1 MGGKEVIMNID
12 NLWDNFLEKI
22 KSRISSLSYDTWFKN
37 TKLVSMDNNVVKVLV
52 DSPLQKKSL
61 QETWYQTICD
71 VFSEITNTSFDFEF
85 VFEDEVKTNVNI
97 AVENIGVPLNT
108 PEKSNL
114 NNKYTFDSFIV
125 GDSNKFAYM
134 AAVSVAENPGK
145 TYNPLFLYGNSGLGK
160 THLMHAIGNYIIE
173 NSNKKVLYV
182 TSEQFISDF
191 LNLNKKDESGTN
203 FNYIDSFKNKYRG
216 VDVLIIDDIQFL
228 GGATQTQQEFFN
240 TFNNLYDDNKQ
251 IIISSD
257 RSPDDLKK
265 LEDRLRTRF
274 NWGLSVNIYPPD
286 YEMRVE
292 ILRKKIIGQ
301 HLLINIS
308 DEVIEYIA
316 NNCDSDVRQLEGA
329 LTRVIA
335 YATMFN
341 TSDINLNLAIDA
353 LKDYLSKSSFVK
365 NNIQKI
371 QQVVAEYY
379 NITVEDLK
387 SKKRKASIAFP
398 RQVAIYLCR
407 TLTDESFPKIGIQ
420 FGGRDHSTVMH
431 SVDKIET
438 EIKTNPQFKDII
450 EALTL
455 KIK

>member
-1 MGGKEVIMNID
+1 ME
-12 NLWDNFLEKI
+12 
-22 KSRISSLSYDTWFKN
+22 
-37 TKLVSMDNNVVKVLV
+37 NV
-52 DSPLQKKSL
+52 
-61 QETWYQTICD
+61 
-71 VFSEITNTSFDFEF
+71 
-85 VFEDEVKTNVNI
+85 
-97 AVENIGVPLNT
+97 GVPLNT

-114 NNKYTFDSFIV
+114 NSKYTFDSFIV
-125 GDSNKFAYM
+125 GNSNKFAYM
-134 AAVSVAENPGK
+134 AAVAVAENPGK
-145 TYNPLFLYGNSGLGK
+145 TYNPLFIYGASGLGK
-160 THLMHAIGNYIIE
+160 THLMHAIGNFIIE

-191 LNLNKKDESGTN
+191 LNINKRDESGTN
-203 FNYIDSFKNKYRG
+203 FSYIDSFKSKYRG

-292 ILRKKIIGQ
+292 ILHKKMIGQ
-301 HLLINIS
+301 NMNGTIN
-308 DEVIEYIA
+308 DDVIAYIA

-341 TSDINLNLAIDA
+341 AKDIDLNLAIDA
-353 LKDYLSKSSFVK
+353 LKDYLSKSSFTK

-371 QQVVAEYY
+371 QQVVADYY
-379 NITVEDLK
+379 NITVEELK
-387 SKKRKASIAFP
+387 SKKRKATIAFP

-407 TLTDESFPKIGIQ
+407 KMTDESFPKIGIH
-420 FGGRDHSTVMH
+420 FGGRDHSTIMH
-431 SVDKIET
+431 SVDKIDK
-438 EIKTNPQFKDII
+438 EIKNNAQFKSII
-450 EALTL
+450 ESL
-455 KIK
+455 KAKIN

>member
-1 MGGKEVIMNID
+1 MNVD
-12 NLWDNFLEKI
+12 NLWNNFLEQI
-22 KSRISSLSYDTWFKN
+22 KPKISSLSYDTWFKN
-37 TKLVSMDNNVVKVLV
+37 TKLVSLDNNVAKILV

-61 QETWYQTICD
+61 QETWYQTISD

-85 VFEDEVKTNVNI
+85 VFENEITTNTNI
-97 AVENIGVPLNT
+97 NVENLGVPANT

-114 NNKYTFDSFIV
+114 NSKYTFDSFIV

-160 THLMHAIGNYIIE
+160 THLMHAIGNFIIE

-182 TSEQFISDF
+182 TSEGFISDF
-191 LNLNKKDESGTN
+191 LNLNKKDEKGTN
-203 FNYIDSFKNKYRG
+203 FDYIDSFKNKYRG

-301 HLLINIS
+301 NMTSTIS
-308 DEVIEYIA
+308 D
-316 NNCDSDVRQLEGA
+316 D
-329 LTRVIA
+329 VIA

-341 TSDINLNLAIDA
+341 ASDININLAIDA
-353 LKDYLSKSSFVK
+353 LKDYLSKSSFTK

-371 QQVVAEYY
+371 QQVVCEYY
-379 NITVEDLK
+379 NITIDDLK
-387 SKKRKASIAFP
+387 SKKRKASITFP

-407 TLTDESFPKIGIQ
+407 TLTDESLPKIGIQ
-420 FGGRDHSTVMH
+420 FGGRDHTTIMH
-431 SVDKIET
+431 SVDKINN
-438 EIKTNPQFKDII
+438 EIKTNPQFKQII
-450 EALTL
+450 EALKS
-455 KIK
+455 KI

>member
-1 MGGKEVIMNID
+1 MNVES
-12 NLWDNFLEKI
+12 LWENFLEKI
-22 KSRISSLSYDTWFKN
+22 KSRISSLSYETWFKT
-37 TKLVSMDNNVVKVLV
+37 TKLVSLDNNIAKVLV
-52 DSPLQKKSL
+52 DLPIQKKQL
-61 QETWYQTICD
+61 QEVWYKTIVE

-85 VFEDEVKTNVNI
+85 VLEDEMELTNNI
-97 AVENIGVPLNT
+97 PVENIGVPINT

-114 NNKYTFDSFIV
+114 NSKYTFDSFIV
-125 GDSNKFAYM
+125 GDSNRFAYM
-134 AAVSVAENPGK
+134 AAVSVAQNPGK
-145 TYNPLFLYGNSGLGK
+145 AYNPLFIYGSSGLGK
-160 THLMHAIGNYIIE
+160 THLMHAIGNFIIE
-173 NSNKKVLYV
+173 NSNKKVIYV

-191 LNLNKKDESGTN
+191 LNMNKKDENGTN
-203 FNYIDSFKNKYRG
+203 FNYIDIFKNKYRK

-240 TFNNLYDDNKQ
+240 TFNDLYDDNKQ

-286 YEMRVE
+286 YEMRIE
-292 ILRKKIIGQ
+292 ILKKKIIGQ
-301 HLLINIS
+301 NMTGTIS
-308 DEVIEYIA
+308 DDVVAYIA

-341 TSDINLNLAIDA
+341 TQDIDLNLAIDA
-353 LKDYLSKSSFVK
+353 LKDYLSKASFTK

-398 RQVAIYLCR
+398 RQIAIYLCR
-407 TLTDESFPKIGIQ
+407 TLTNESFPKIGIQ

-431 SVDKIET
+431 SVDKIEN
-438 EIKTNPQFKDII
+438 ELKTNPQFKNIL
-450 EALTL
+450 ENL
-455 KIK
+455 KSKI

>member
-1 MGGKEVIMNID
+1 MNID

-22 KSRISSLSYDTWFKN
+22 KPKISNLSYDTWFKN
-37 TKLVSMDNNVVKVLV
+37 TKLVSLDDNVAKILV

-61 QETWYQTICD
+61 QETWYETISD

-85 VFEDEVKTNVNI
+85 VFEDEVKENI
-97 AVENIGVPLNT
+97 NIPVENIGVPLNT

-114 NNKYTFDSFIV
+114 NPKYTFDSFIT
-125 GDSNKFAYM
+125 GESNKFAYM

-145 TYNPLFLYGNSGLGK
+145 TYNPLFIYGSSGLGK
-160 THLMHAIGNYIIE
+160 THLMHAIGNFIIE

-191 LNLNKKDESGTN
+191 LNINKKDESGTN
-203 FNYIDSFKNKYRG
+203 FSYIDSFKNKYRG

-274 NWGLSVNIYPPD
+274 NWGLSVNIYPPE

-292 ILRKKIIGQ
+292 ILKKKIVGQ
-301 HLLINIS
+301 NMEGEVS
-308 DEVIEYIA
+308 DDVIAYIA

-329 LTRVIA
+329 LTRVVA

-341 TSDINLNLAIDA
+341 TRDIDLNLAIEA

-387 SKKRKASIAFP
+387 SKKRKADIAFP

-431 SVDKIET
+431 SVDKIDNEL
-438 EIKTNPQFKDII
+438 KTNTQFKSII
-450 EALTL
+450 DTL
-455 KIK
+455 KSKIK

>member
-1 MGGKEVIMNID
+1 MNID
-12 NLWDNFLEKI
+12 NLWDNFLAKI
-22 KSRISSLSYDTWFKN
+22 KTKISSLSYNTWFKN
-37 TKLVSMDNNVVKVLV
+37 TKLLSLDNNVAKILV

-61 QETWYQTICD
+61 QETWYQTISE
-71 VFSEITNTSFDFEF
+71 VFDEITNTSFDLEF
-85 VFEDEVKTNVNI
+85 IFEDEVKENMNI
-97 AVENIGVPLNT
+97 SVENIGVPLNT

-114 NNKYTFDSFIV
+114 NAKYKFDSFIV
-125 GDSNKFAYM
+125 GESNKFAYM

-160 THLMHAIGNYIIE
+160 THLMHAIGNFIIE

-182 TSEQFISDF
+182 TSEQFITDF
-191 LNLNKKDESGTN
+191 LNINKKDEDGTN
-203 FNYIDSFKNKYRG
+203 FSHIDSFKNKYRG

-240 TFNNLYDDNKQ
+240 TFNTLYDDNKQ

-274 NWGLSVNIYPPD
+274 NWGLSVNIYPPE
-286 YEMRVE
+286 YEMRVK
-292 ILRKKIIGQ
+292 ILKKKIIGQ
-301 HLLINIS
+301 NMQGTIS
-308 DEVIEYIA
+308 DDVIDYIA

-341 TSDINLNLAIDA
+341 TNNINLNLAIDA
-353 LKDYLSKSSFVK
+353 LKDYLSKASFTK

-371 QQVVAEYY
+371 QKVVADYY
-379 NITVEDLK
+379 NITVDDLK
-387 SKKRKASIAFP
+387 SKKRKAEIAFP

-407 TLTDESFPKIGIQ
+407 TLTDESFPKIGIH

-431 SVDKIET
+431 SVDKIQN
-438 EIKTNPQFKDII
+438 EIKTNTQFKNII
-450 EALTL
+450 ESL
-455 KIK
+455 KSKIV

>member
-1 MGGKEVIMNID
+1 MNID
-12 NLWDNFLEKI
+12 ILWDNFLEKI
-22 KSRISSLSYDTWFKN
+22 KPKISKLSFDTWFKD
-37 TKLVSMDNNVVKVLV
+37 TKLVSLDNNVAKILV
-52 DSPLQKKSL
+52 ESPLQKKSL
-61 QETWYQTICD
+61 QETWYKTISE

-85 VFEDEVKTNVNI
+85 VFEDEIKSNI
-97 AVENIGVPLNT
+97 TIPVENIGVPVNT

-114 NNKYTFDSFIV
+114 NSKYTFDSFIV
-125 GDSNKFAYM
+125 GESNKFAYM

-160 THLMHAIGNYIIE
+160 THLMHAIGNFIIE

-191 LNLNKKDESGTN
+191 LNINKKDDSGTN

-274 NWGLSVNIYPPD
+274 NWGLSVNIYPPE

-292 ILRKKIIGQ
+292 ILQKKILGQ
-301 HLLINIS
+301 NMAGAIS
-308 DEVIEYIA
+308 DDVIAYIA

-398 RQVAIYLCR
+398 RQIAIYLCR
-407 TLTDESFPKIGIQ
+407 TMTDESFPKIGIQ

-438 EIKTNPQFKDII
+438 EIKTNPQFKSII
-450 EALTL
+450 DALKS
-455 KIK
+455 KIS

>member
-1 MGGKEVIMNID
+1 MNVD
-12 NLWDNFLEKI
+12 NLWNNFLEQI
-22 KSRISSLSYDTWFKN
+22 KSKISSLSYDTWFKN
-37 TKLVSMDNNVVKVLV
+37 TKLVSLDNNVAKILV

-61 QETWYQTICD
+61 QETWYQTISD
-71 VFSEITNTSFDFEF
+71 VFSDITNTSFDFEF
-85 VFEDEVKTNVNI
+85 VFENEITANNNI
-97 AVENIGVPLNT
+97 NVENLGVPANT

-114 NNKYTFDSFIV
+114 NSKYTFDSFIV

-160 THLMHAIGNYIIE
+160 THLMHAIGNFIIE

-182 TSEQFISDF
+182 TSEGFISDF
-191 LNLNKKDESGTN
+191 LNLNKKDEKGTN
-203 FNYIDSFKNKYRG
+203 FDYIDSFKNKYRG

-301 HLLINIS
+301 NMTSTIN
-308 DEVIEYIA
+308 DDVIAYIA

-341 TSDINLNLAIDA
+341 ASDININLAIDA
-353 LKDYLSKSSFVK
+353 LKDYLSKSSFTK

-371 QQVVAEYY
+371 QQVVCEYY
-379 NITVEDLK
+379 NITIDDLK
-387 SKKRKASIAFP
+387 SKKRKASITFP

-407 TLTDESFPKIGIQ
+407 TLTDESLPKIGIQ
-420 FGGRDHSTVMH
+420 FGGRDHTTIMH
-431 SVDKIET
+431 SVDKINN
-438 EIKTNPQFKDII
+438 EIKTNPQFKQII
-450 EALTL
+450 EALKS
-455 KIK
+455 KI

>member
-1 MGGKEVIMNID
+1 MNID
-12 NLWDNFLEKI
+12 SLWDNFLEKI
-22 KSRISSLSYDTWFKN
+22 KPRISSLSYDTWFKN
-37 TKLVSMDNNVVKVLV
+37 TKLISLDNNVAKILV
-52 DSPLQKKSL
+52 ESPLQKKSL
-61 QETWYQTICD
+61 QETWYQTISD

-85 VFEDEVKTNVNI
+85 VFEDEVNKNI
-97 AVENIGVPLNT
+97 NIDVENIGVPLNT

-114 NNKYTFDSFIV
+114 NSKYTFDSFIV
-125 GDSNKFAYM
+125 GESNKFAYM

-160 THLMHAIGNYIIE
+160 THLMHAIGNFIIE

-286 YEMRVE
+286 YEMRIE

-301 HLLINIS
+301 NMDGTIN
-308 DEVIEYIA
+308 DDVIAYIA
-316 NNCDSDVRQLEGA
+316 NNCESDVRQLEGA

-341 TSDINLNLAIDA
+341 IRDINLTLAIDA
-353 LKDYLSKSSFVK
+353 LKDYLSKSSFTK

-407 TLTDESFPKIGIQ
+407 TMTDESFPKIGIQ

-431 SVDKIET
+431 SVDKIDN
-438 EIKTNPQFKDII
+438 EIKTNPQFKTII
-450 EALTL
+450 ESL
-455 KIK
+455 KSKI

>member
-1 MGGKEVIMNID
+1 MNID

-22 KSRISSLSYDTWFKN
+22 KPKISSLSYDTWFKN
-37 TKLVSMDNNVVKVLV
+37 TKLVSLDENVAKILV

-61 QETWYQTICD
+61 EETWYQTISD

-85 VFEDEVKTNVNI
+85 VFESDIKAKENI
-97 AVENIGVPLNT
+97 PVENIGVPLNT

-114 NNKYTFDSFIV
+114 NPKYTFDSFIV

-173 NSNKKVLYV
+173 SSNKKVLYV

-203 FNYIDSFKNKYRG
+203 FNYIDSFKSKYRG
-216 VDVLIIDDIQFL
+216 IDVLIIDDIQFL

-240 TFNNLYDDNKQ
+240 TFNKLYDDNKQ

-274 NWGLSVNIYPPD
+274 NWGLSVNIYPPE

-292 ILRKKIIGQ
+292 ILKKKIIGQ
-301 HLLINIS
+301 NMVGTIS
-308 DEVIEYIA
+308 DDVIAYIA

-387 SKKRKASIAFP
+387 SKKRKAEIAFP

-431 SVDKIET
+431 SVDKIDSEL
-438 EIKTNPQFKDII
+438 KTNPQFKDII
-450 EALTL
+450 DALKS

>member
-1 MGGKEVIMNID
+1 MNID
-12 NLWDNFLEKI
+12 SLWDSFLEKI
-22 KSRISSLSYDTWFKN
+22 KPRISSLSYDTWFKD
-37 TKLVSMDNNVVKVLV
+37 TKLVSLDNNVAKILV

-61 QETWYQTICD
+61 QETWYQTISD

-85 VFEDEVKTNVNI
+85 VFKEEVKTNVNI
-97 AVENIGVPLNT
+97 PVENIGVPLNT

-114 NNKYTFDSFIV
+114 NSKYTFDSFIV
-125 GDSNKFAYM
+125 GKSNKFAYM

-160 THLMHAIGNYIIE
+160 THLMHAIGNFIIE

-203 FNYIDSFKNKYRG
+203 FSYIDSFKNKYRG

-301 HLLINIS
+301 NMAGTIS
-308 DEVIEYIA
+308 DDVISYIA

-341 TSDINLNLAIDA
+341 ISDINLNLAIDA
-353 LKDYLSKSSFVK
+353 LKDYLSKSSYTK

-371 QQVVAEYY
+371 QQVVADYY
-379 NITVEDLK
+379 NITVDDLK

-420 FGGRDHSTVMH
+420 FGGRDHSTIMH
-431 SVDKIET
+431 SVDKIDN
-438 EIKTNPQFKDII
+438 EIKTNPQFKTII
-450 EALTL
+450 EGL
-455 KIK
+455 KSKI

>member
-1 MGGKEVIMNID
+1 MNMD
-12 NLWDNFLEKI
+12 NLWNNFLEKI
-22 KSRISSLSYDTWFKN
+22 KLKISSLSYDTWFKN
-37 TKLVSMDNNVVKVLV
+37 TKLVSLDNNIATIIV

-61 QETWYQTICD
+61 QETWYKTICEI
-71 VFSEITNTSFDFEF
+71 FSEITNTSFDFEF
-85 VFEDEVKTNVNI
+85 VFEDDVKEEETNVNI
-97 AVENIGVPLNT
+97 ENIGVPLNT

-114 NNKYTFDSFIV
+114 NPKYTFDSFIV

-134 AAVSVAENPGK
+134 AAVAVSENPGK
-145 TYNPLFLYGNSGLGK
+145 TYNPLFIYGSSGLGK
-160 THLMHAIGNYIIE
+160 THLMHAIGNFIIE

-191 LNLNKKDESGTN
+191 LNINKRDETGTN
-203 FNYIDSFKNKYRG
+203 FSYVDSFKNKYRM

-240 TFNNLYDDNKQ
+240 TFNTLYDDNKQ

-274 NWGLSVNIYPPD
+274 NWGLSVNIFPPD
-286 YEMRVE
+286 YKMRVE
-292 ILRKKIIGQ
+292 ILHKKIVGQNMIGT
-301 HLLINIS
+301 IN
-308 DEVIEYIA
+308 DDVIAYIA

-335 YATMFN
+335 YSTMFN
-341 TSDINLNLAIDA
+341 ITDINLNIAIES
-353 LKDYLSKSSFVK
+353 LKDYLSKSSFTK

-371 QQVVAEYY
+371 QQVVADYY
-379 NITVEDLK
+379 NISVDDLK
-387 SKKRKASIAFP
+387 SKKRKADIAFP

-420 FGGRDHSTVMH
+420 FGGRDHSTVIH
-431 SVDKIET
+431 SVDKIT
-438 EIKTNPQFKDII
+438 NEIKTNPKFRNVMDNIKS
-450 EALTL
+450 

>member
-1 MGGKEVIMNID
+1 MNID

-22 KSRISSLSYDTWFKN
+22 KPRISSLSYDTWFKN
-37 TKLVSMDNNVVKVLV
+37 TKLVSLDNNVAKILV

-61 QETWYQTICD
+61 QETWYQTISD

-85 VFEDEVKTNVNI
+85 VFEDEVSINTNI
-97 AVENIGVPLNT
+97 PVENIGVPLNT

-114 NNKYTFDSFIV
+114 NPKYTFDSFIT

-160 THLMHAIGNYIIE
+160 THLMHAIGNFIIE

-191 LNLNKKDESGTN
+191 LNLNKKDETGTN

-286 YEMRVE
+286 YEMRVQ

-301 HLLINIS
+301 NMDGTIN
-308 DEVIEYIA
+308 DDVIAYIA
-316 NNCDSDVRQLEGA
+316 NNCESDVRQLEGA

-341 TSDINLNLAIDA
+341 TRDINLTLAIDA
-353 LKDYLSKSSFVK
+353 LKDYLSKSSFTK

-371 QQVVAEYY
+371 QQVVSEYY

-407 TLTDESFPKIGIQ
+407 TMTDESFPKIGIQ

-431 SVDKIET
+431 SVDKIDN
-438 EIKTNPQFKDII
+438 EIKTNPQFKTII
-450 EALTL
+450 DALKS
-455 KIK
+455 KI

>member
-1 MGGKEVIMNID
+1 MKNNVNWDDILEVIHSKLNP
-12 NLWDNFLEKI
+12 
-22 KSRISSLSYDTWFKN
+22 LSYDTWFKE
-37 TKLVSMDNNVVKVLV
+37 TKLIGIKNNTMQIEVPMEFHKKILNQTYYDLIEEIVSTVTGTSYDIEFLSAEEIKPLEVLE
-52 DSPLQKKSL
+52 L
-61 QETWYQTICD
+61 
-71 VFSEITNTSFDFEF
+71 
-85 VFEDEVKTNVNI
+85 DEVEEP
-97 AVENIGVPLNT
+97 ENKNLN
-108 PEKSNL
+108 SNL
-114 NNKYTFDSFIV
+114 KPEYTFENFVI
-125 GDSNKFAYM
+125 GDSNRFAQL
-134 AAVSVAENPGK
+134 AALAVAEQPGK
-145 TYNPLFLYGNSGLGK
+145 IYNPLFIYGKSGLGK

-173 NSNKKVLYV
+173 SSNKKVLYV

-203 FNYIDSFKNKYRG
+203 FNYIDSFKSKYRG
-216 VDVLIIDDIQFL
+216 IDVLIIDDIQFL

-240 TFNNLYDDNKQ
+240 TFNKLYDDNKQ

-274 NWGLSVNIYPPD
+274 NWGLSVNIYPPE

-292 ILRKKIIGQ
+292 ILKKKIIGQ
-301 HLLINIS
+301 NMVGTIS
-308 DEVIEYIA
+308 DDVIAYIA

-387 SKKRKASIAFP
+387 SKKRKAEIAFP

-431 SVDKIET
+431 SVDKIDSEL
-438 EIKTNPQFKDII
+438 KTNPQFKDII
-450 EALTL
+450 DAL
-455 KIK
+455 KSKMK

>member
-22 KSRISSLSYDTWFKN
+22 KPKISSLSYDTWFKN
-37 TKLVSMDNNVVKVLV
+37 TKLVSLDSNVAKILV

-61 QETWYQTICD
+61 QETWYQTISD

-85 VFEDEVKTNVNI
+85 VFEDEVSNNVNI
-97 AVENIGVPLNT
+97 PVENIGVPLNT

-114 NNKYTFDSFIV
+114 NEKYTFDSFIV
-125 GDSNKFAYM
+125 GESNKFAYM

-160 THLMHAIGNYIIE
+160 THLMHAIGNFIIE
-173 NSNKKVLYV
+173 NTNKKVLYV

-203 FNYIDSFKNKYRG
+203 FSYIDSFKNKYRG

-292 ILRKKIIGQ
+292 ILKKKIIGQ
-301 HLLINIS
+301 NMESTINE
-308 DEVIEYIA
+308 DVIAYIA

-341 TSDINLNLAIDA
+341 TSNININLAIDA

-365 NNIQKI
+365 NKIQKI

-398 RQVAIYLCR
+398 RQIAIYLCR
-407 TLTDESFPKIGIQ
+407 TMTDESFPKIGIQ

-438 EIKTNPQFKDII
+438 EIKTNPQFKSII
-450 EALTL
+450 DALKSKL
-455 KIK
+455 

>member
-1 MGGKEVIMNID
+1 MNID

-22 KSRISSLSYDTWFKN
+22 KPKISSLSYDTWFKN
-37 TKLVSMDNNVVKVLV
+37 TKLVSLDENVAKILV

-61 QETWYQTICD
+61 EETWYQTISD

-85 VFEDEVKTNVNI
+85 VFESDIKAKENI
-97 AVENIGVPLNT
+97 PVENIGVPLNT

-114 NNKYTFDSFIV
+114 NPKYTFDSFIV

-173 NSNKKVLYV
+173 SSNKKVLYV

-203 FNYIDSFKNKYRG
+203 FNYIDSFKSKYRG
-216 VDVLIIDDIQFL
+216 IDVLIIDDIQFL

-240 TFNNLYDDNKQ
+240 TFNKLYDDNKQ

-274 NWGLSVNIYPPD
+274 NWGLSVNIYPPE

-292 ILRKKIIGQ
+292 ILKKKIIGQ
-301 HLLINIS
+301 NMVGTIS
-308 DEVIEYIA
+308 DDVIAYIA

-387 SKKRKASIAFP
+387 SKKRKAEIAFP

-431 SVDKIET
+431 SVDKIDSEL
-438 EIKTNPQFKDII
+438 KTNPQFKDII
-450 EALTL
+450 DAL
-455 KIK
+455 KSKMK

>member
-1 MGGKEVIMNID
+1 MNVD
-12 NLWDNFLEKI
+12 NLWNNFLEQI
-22 KSRISSLSYDTWFKN
+22 KTKISSLSYDTWFKN
-37 TKLVSMDNNVVKVLV
+37 TKLVSLDNNVAKILV

-61 QETWYQTICD
+61 QETWYQTISD

-85 VFEDEVKTNVNI
+85 VFENEITTNTNI
-97 AVENIGVPLNT
+97 NVENLGVPANT

-114 NNKYTFDSFIV
+114 NSKYTFDSFIV

-160 THLMHAIGNYIIE
+160 THLMHAIGNFIIE
-173 NSNKKVLYV
+173 NFNKKVLYV
-182 TSEQFISDF
+182 TSEGFISDF
-191 LNLNKKDESGTN
+191 LNLNKKDEKGTN
-203 FNYIDSFKNKYRG
+203 FDYIDSFKNKYRG

-301 HLLINIS
+301 NMTSTIS
-308 DEVIEYIA
+308 DDVIAYIA

-341 TSDINLNLAIDA
+341 ASDININLAIDA
-353 LKDYLSKSSFVK
+353 LKDYLSKSSFTK

-371 QQVVAEYY
+371 QQVVCEYY
-379 NITVEDLK
+379 NITIDDLK
-387 SKKRKASIAFP
+387 SKKRKASITFP

-407 TLTDESFPKIGIQ
+407 TLTDESLPKIGIQ
-420 FGGRDHSTVMH
+420 FGGRDHTTIMH
-431 SVDKIET
+431 SVDKINN
-438 EIKTNPQFKDII
+438 EIKTNPQFKQII
-450 EALTL
+450 EALKS
-455 KIK
+455 KI

>member
-1 MGGKEVIMNID
+1 MNID

-22 KSRISSLSYDTWFKN
+22 KPKISNLSYDTWFKN
-37 TKLVSMDNNVVKVLV
+37 TKLVSLDNNVAKILV

-61 QETWYQTICD
+61 QETWYQTISD

-85 VFEDEVKTNVNI
+85 VFEDEVKAPINI
-97 AVENIGVPLNT
+97 PVENIGVPLNT

-114 NNKYTFDSFIV
+114 NPKYTFDSFIT

-145 TYNPLFLYGNSGLGK
+145 TYNPLFIYGSSGLGK
-160 THLMHAIGNYIIE
+160 THLMHAIGNFIIE

-203 FNYIDSFKNKYRG
+203 FSYIDSFKNKYRG

-274 NWGLSVNIYPPD
+274 NWGLSVNIYPPE

-292 ILRKKIIGQ
+292 ILQKKIIGQ
-301 HLLINIS
+301 NMEGEVS
-308 DEVIEYIA
+308 DDVIAYIA

-335 YATMFN
+335 YAAMFN
-341 TSDINLNLAIDA
+341 TSNINLNLAIEA

-387 SKKRKASIAFP
+387 SKKRKADIAFP

-431 SVDKIET
+431 SVDKIDNEL
-438 EIKTNPQFKDII
+438 KTNPQFKGVID
-450 EALTL
+450 TL
-455 KIK
+455 KSKIK

>member
-1 MGGKEVIMNID
+1 MNID

-22 KSRISSLSYDTWFKN
+22 KPKISSLSYDTWFKN
-37 TKLVSMDNNVVKVLV
+37 TKLVSLDENVAKILV

-61 QETWYQTICD
+61 EETWYQTISD

-85 VFEDEVKTNVNI
+85 VFESDIKVKENI
-97 AVENIGVPLNT
+97 PVENIGVPLNT

-114 NNKYTFDSFIV
+114 NPKYTFDSFIV

-173 NSNKKVLYV
+173 SSNKKVLYV

-203 FNYIDSFKNKYRG
+203 FNYIDSFKSKYRG
-216 VDVLIIDDIQFL
+216 IDVLIIDDIQFL

-240 TFNNLYDDNKQ
+240 TFNKLYDDNKQ

-274 NWGLSVNIYPPD
+274 NWGLSVNIYPPE

-292 ILRKKIIGQ
+292 ILKKKIIGQ
-301 HLLINIS
+301 NMVGTIS
-308 DEVIEYIA
+308 DDVIAYIA

-387 SKKRKASIAFP
+387 SKKRKAEIAFP

-431 SVDKIET
+431 SVDKIDSEL
-438 EIKTNPQFKDII
+438 KTNPQFKDII
-450 EALTL
+450 DAL
-455 KIK
+455 KSKMK

>member
-1 MGGKEVIMNID
+1 MNID
-12 NLWDNFLEKI
+12 NLWDTFLEKI
-22 KSRISSLSYDTWFKN
+22 KSRISSLSYDTWFKT
-37 TKLVSMDNNVVKVLV
+37 TKLLSLDNNVARILV
-52 DSPLQKKSL
+52 ESPLQKKSL
-61 QETWYQTICD
+61 QETWYQTISD
-71 VFSEITNTSFDFEF
+71 VFTEITNTSFDFDF
-85 VFEDEVKTNVNI
+85 VFEDEVESKNNINVQ
-97 AVENIGVPLNT
+97 NIGVPANT

-114 NNKYTFDSFIV
+114 NTKYTFDSFIV

-145 TYNPLFLYGNSGLGK
+145 TYNPLFIYGSSGLGK
-160 THLMHAIGNYIIE
+160 THLMHAIGNFIIE

-191 LNLNKKDESGTN
+191 LNINKKDESGTN

-292 ILRKKIIGQ
+292 ILKKKIIGQ
-301 HLLINIS
+301 NMEGTLS
-308 DEVIEYIA
+308 DDVIAYIA

-335 YATMFN
+335 FATMFN
-341 TSDINLNLAIDA
+341 TRNIDLNLAIDA
-353 LKDYLSKSSFVK
+353 LKDYLSKSSFIK

-379 NITVEDLK
+379 NITIEDLK
-387 SKKRKASIAFP
+387 SKKRKATIAFP

-420 FGGRDHSTVMH
+420 FGGRDHSTIMH
-431 SVDKIET
+431 SVDKIDNEL
-438 EIKTNPQFKDII
+438 KTNPQFKQILD
-450 EALTL
+450 ALKS

>member
-1 MGGKEVIMNID
+1 MNID

-22 KSRISSLSYDTWFKN
+22 KIKISSLSYETWFKN
-37 TKLVSMDNNVVKVLV
+37 TKLVSLDDNVAKVLV

-61 QETWYQTICD
+61 QETWYQTISD
-71 VFSEITNTSFDFEF
+71 VFSEITNTYFDFEF
-85 VFEDEVKTNVNI
+85 VFQDEIKENTNI
-97 AVENIGVPLNT
+97 SVENIGVPLNT

-114 NNKYTFDSFIV
+114 NPKYTFDSFIV

-160 THLMHAIGNYIIE
+160 THLMHAIGNFIVE

-191 LNLNKKDESGTN
+191 LNINKRDESGTN

-216 VDVLIIDDIQFL
+216 IDVLLIDDIQFL

-292 ILRKKIIGQ
+292 ILKKKIIGQ
-301 HLLINIS
+301 NMTGEVS
-308 DEVIEYIA
+308 DDVIAYVA

-329 LTRVIA
+329 LTRIIA
-335 YATMFN
+335 YAAMFN
-341 TSDINLNLAIDA
+341 CSDINLALAIDA
-353 LKDYLSKSSFVK
+353 LKDYLSKSSFTK

-387 SKKRKASIAFP
+387 SKKRKAEIAFP

-407 TLTDESFPKIGIQ
+407 TTTDESFPKIGIQ

-431 SVDKIET
+431 SVDKIDKEV
-438 EIKTNPQFKDII
+438 KNNPQMKAII
-450 EALTL
+450 DALKS

>member
-1 MGGKEVIMNID
+1 MNID
-12 NLWDNFLEKI
+12 TLWDNFLEKI
-22 KSRISSLSYDTWFKN
+22 KTKISSLSYDTWFKT
-37 TKLVSMDNNVVKVLV
+37 TKLLSLDNNVAKILV
-52 DSPLQKKSL
+52 ESPLQKKSL
-61 QETWYQTICD
+61 QETWYKTISE
-71 VFSEITNTSFDFEF
+71 VFSDITNTSFDFEF
-85 VFEDEVKTNVNI
+85 VFENEIENKNSLNM
-97 AVENIGVPLNT
+97 ENIGVPINSA
-108 PEKSNL
+108 EKSNL
-114 NNKYTFDSFIV
+114 NPKYTFDSFIV
-125 GDSNKFAYM
+125 GESNKFAYM

-160 THLMHAIGNYIIE
+160 THLMHAIGNFIIQ

-182 TSEQFISDF
+182 TSDRFMLDF
-191 LNLNKKDESGTN
+191 FNICKKDDTGTN
-203 FNYIDSFKNKYRG
+203 FNYVNSFKNKYRG

-228 GGATQTQQEFFN
+228 SSATQTQQEFFN

-286 YEMRVE
+286 YKMRVE
-292 ILRKKIIGQ
+292 ILEKKIMGQ
-301 HLLINIS
+301 NMTGMIN
-308 DEVIEYIA
+308 DDVIAYIA

-329 LTRVIA
+329 LTRIIA

-341 TSDINLNLAIDA
+341 VTEISLNLAIEA
-353 LKDYLSKSSFVK
+353 LKDYLSKSSFTK

-407 TLTDESFPKIGIQ
+407 NMTDESFPKIGLQ

-431 SVDKIET
+431 SVDKIDE
-438 EIKTNPQFKDII
+438 ELKTNPQFKSVIDS
-450 EALTL
+450 LKS

>member
-1 MGGKEVIMNID
+1 MNVES
-12 NLWDNFLEKI
+12 LWANFLEKI
-22 KSRISSLSYDTWFKN
+22 KSRISSLSYETWFKT
-37 TKLVSMDNNVVKVLV
+37 TKLVSLDNNIAKVLV
-52 DSPLQKKSL
+52 DLPIQKKQL
-61 QETWYQTICD
+61 QEVWYKTIVE

-85 VFEDEVKTNVNI
+85 VLEDEMELTNNI
-97 AVENIGVPLNT
+97 PVENIGVPINT

-114 NNKYTFDSFIV
+114 NSKYTFDSFIV
-125 GDSNKFAYM
+125 GDSNRFAYM
-134 AAVSVAENPGK
+134 AAVSVAQNPGK
-145 TYNPLFLYGNSGLGK
+145 AYNPLFIYGSSGLGK
-160 THLMHAIGNYIIE
+160 THLMHAIGNFIIE
-173 NSNKKVLYV
+173 NSNKRVIYV

-191 LNLNKKDESGTN
+191 LNMNKKDENGTN
-203 FNYIDSFKNKYRG
+203 FNYIDIFKNKYRK

-240 TFNNLYDDNKQ
+240 TFNDLYDDNKQ

-274 NWGLSVNIYPPD
+274 NWGLSVNIYPPE
-286 YEMRVE
+286 YEMRIE
-292 ILRKKIIGQ
+292 ILKKKIIGQ
-301 HLLINIS
+301 NMTGTIS
-308 DEVIEYIA
+308 DDVIAYIA

-341 TSDINLNLAIDA
+341 TQDIDLNLAIDA
-353 LKDYLSKSSFVK
+353 LKDYLSKSSFTK

-398 RQVAIYLCR
+398 RQIAIYLCR
-407 TLTDESFPKIGIQ
+407 TLTNESFPKIGIQ

-431 SVDKIET
+431 SVDKIEN
-438 EIKTNPQFKDII
+438 ELKTNPQFKNIL
-450 EALTL
+450 ENL
-455 KIK
+455 KSKI

>member
-1 MGGKEVIMNID
+1 MNID
-12 NLWDNFLEKI
+12 NLWNNFLEKI
-22 KSRISSLSYDTWFKN
+22 KPKISSLSYDTWFKN
-37 TKLVSMDNNVVKVLV
+37 TKLVSLDNNTAKILV

-61 QETWYQTICD
+61 QETWYQTISD

-85 VFEDEVKTNVNI
+85 VFEDEVAETKSIT
-97 AVENIGVPLNT
+97 VENIGVPLNT

-114 NNKYTFDSFIV
+114 NPKYTFDSFIV

-145 TYNPLFLYGNSGLGK
+145 SYNPLFLYGNSGLGK
-160 THLMHAIGNYIIE
+160 THLMHAIGNFILE

-191 LNLNKKDESGTN
+191 LNLNKKDDSGTN

-301 HLLINIS
+301 NMSGDVS
-308 DEVIEYIA
+308 DDVIAYIA

-329 LTRVIA
+329 LTRIIA

-387 SKKRKASIAFP
+387 SKKRKATIAFP
-398 RQVAIYLCR
+398 RQIAIYLCR
-407 TLTDESFPKIGIQ
+407 TMTDESFPKIGIQ
-420 FGGRDHSTVMH
+420 FGGRDHSTIMH
-431 SVDKIET
+431 SVDKIDS
-438 EIKTNPQFKDII
+438 EIKTNPQFKAII
-450 EALTL
+450 DTL
-455 KIK
+455 KSKIK